1 MSNASTLPINHVYAV
16 TGATGDLGQA
26 IVRTLASR
34 AETAGEQRHIVLVGR
49 SRSTLEY
56 VSVSAINTLT
66 RTYIVSDCEAT
77 APAEQVILP
86 IIAKLEEVSREL
98 SGPLRLTLID
108 CVGFLGDLTKTVDQY
123 SAEEITVYIAAN
135 YTFFCTL
142 TAKFLAFAKATQAE
156 RIAMVNISTL
166 LAIQPSAYFGLYSST
181 KAARDQFL
189 KIIALEH
196 KEDHRVKALNYA
208 PGPLDNRM
216 QLQIRTTVGDSDQ
229 QTMFQTL
236 HREAKLVRS
245 DTTAD
250 LMCALLDEW
259 TFESGAHIDIY
270 DIISPPS

>member
-1 MSNASTLPINHVYAV
+1 MSNPGALATNHVYAV

-34 AETAGEQRHIVLVGR
+34 AATAGEQRHLVLVGR
-49 SRSTLEY
+49 NRPTLES
-56 VSVSAINTLT
+56 VSVAATNTHT
-66 RTYIVSDCEAT
+66 RTYIVSDCEAA
-77 APAEQVILP
+77 APAEQATRP
-86 IIAKLEEVSREL
+86 IIAKLEEVTREL

-108 CVGFLGDLTKTVDQY
+108 CVGFLGDLTKTMDQY
-123 SAEEITVYIAAN
+123 SADEIAVYVAAN
-135 YTFFCTL
+135 FTFFCTL

-156 RIAMVNISTL
+156 RISVVNISSL

-181 KAARDQFL
+181 KAARDQLL
-189 KIIALEH
+189 KVVALEH
-196 KEDHRVKALNYA
+196 KDDSRIRALNYA

-216 QLQIRTTVGDSDQ
+216 QLQIRTTVGDPDQ

-236 HREAKLVRS
+236 HRDNKLVRS
-245 DTTAD
+245 DTTAG
-250 LMCALLDEW
+250 LMCTLLDEW